1 MAKKIIPVEDLVAAA
16 NARRSPLYVW
26 MLENHAIFR
35 VVVTEAIRP
44 NWAAL
49 AQRFAAEG
57 LNDADDKAP
66 TAETVRQTWWRVRKT
81 LDARQKSAARRG
93 QAQKVAPPPPP
104 PAVQAMG
111 GDPESKEAPG
121 DVTAVPRRPLILK
134 PARALAPD
142 ENPQDDGSKLPKPFH
157 RR

>member
-1 MAKKIIPVEDLVAAA
+1 MAKKIIPVEDLVEAA

-49 AQRFAAEG
+49 AQRFGAEG
-57 LNDADDKAP
+57 LLDADANAP

-93 QAQKVAPPPPP
+93 QVQKATPPP
-104 PAVQAMG
+104 PAVQAIS
-111 GDPESKEAPG
+111 GDREPIEAPG
-121 DVTAVPRRPLILK
+121 DVPAAPRRPLILK

>member
-57 LNDADDKAP
+57 LNDADGKAP
-66 TAETVRQTWWRVRKT
+66 TAETVRQTWWRHRHVNFCQMMRSRKETYYGGYATYWAQVSDRQT
-81 LDARQKSAARRG
+81 LKAVARVFR
-93 QAQKVAPPPPP
+93 
-104 PAVQAMG
+104 
-111 GDPESKEAPG
+111 
-121 DVTAVPRRPLILK
+121 
-134 PARALAPD
+134 
-142 ENPQDDGSKLPKPFH
+142 
-157 RR
+157 